1 VAARDRPCLGPAR
14 VRWAAGV
21 AAGLRPAGTKPVRWR
36 GVVSDLPY
44 RDPPVQDTAM
54 PKSRREPVAPVDAAW
69 LRMEDPTNLMMIT
82 GVLMFAQPLDPARFR
97 DVLSS
102 RLIGRFARFR
112 MRAVVPS
119 VGAPYWEDDPHFSL
133 DAHIHRIALPAPGDR
148 VALEELVSDLM
159 SAPLDFSKPPWQFHI
174 VEGYGAGSALIARL
188 HHAIGDG
195 VALVHVLLSLTDEQ
209 ADPMPPVPELDGGSA
224 ETAGVLGPALR
235 ALEAARSVGERLL
248 GEGRA
253 LLDQPERLHELGRR
267 GGDGVAALGKLLL
280 MPPDPPTLL
289 KGPLGVQKRAV
300 WSEPIALDLVKAI
313 GRATGATINDVLLA
327 AVSGALRS
335 YLVARGADV
344 DGLTIRAVVPV
355 NLRPLDRP
363 PTLGNQFGVVFLPLP
378 VGVPDPYDRLVELRE
393 RMDRIKGSPEAL
405 VAFGILTAFG
415 ISPEALQEIGVGM
428 FGTKATAVMTNVP
441 GPRETIYMAGAAAS
455 GMLFWVPQSGHLG
468 MGVSILSYAGMVLI
482 GVAVDCDLIPEPERI
497 VAAFDA
503 ELALLRELVR

>member
-1 VAARDRPCLGPAR
+1 
-14 VRWAAGV
+14 
-21 AAGLRPAGTKPVRWR
+21 
-36 GVVSDLPY
+36 
-44 RDPPVQDTAM
+44 M
-54 PKSRREPVAPVDAAW
+54 PKDRREPVAPVDAAW

-97 DVLSS
+97 AVIAS
-102 RLIGRFARFR
+102 RLVERFGRFR

-119 VGAPYWEDDPHFSL
+119 GGAPYWEEDLHFSL

-148 VALEELVSDLM
+148 HALEELVSDLM
-159 SAPLDFSKPPWQFHI
+159 SAPLDFSKPPWQFHL

-188 HHAIGDG
+188 HHSIGDG
-195 VALVHVLLSLTDEQ
+195 IALVHVLLSLTDQESDSPQ
-209 ADPMPPVPELDGGSA
+209 PASAGAAGERGADPPPPAARAIAVVRSAGEL
-224 ETAGVLGPALR
+224 ALR
-235 ALEAARSVGERLL
+235 EGQALIDA
-248 GEGRA
+248 
-253 LLDQPERLHELGRR
+253 PERLHELGRR
-267 GGDGVAALGKLLL
+267 GGDGLAALGKLLL

-300 WSEPIALDLVKAI
+300 WSEPIALETVKAI
-313 GRATGATINDVLLA
+313 GRVTGATINDVLLA

-335 YLVARGADV
+335 YLIGRGTDV

-378 VGVPDPYDRLVELRE
+378 VGVADPYDRLVELRE
-393 RMDRIKGSPEAL
+393 RMDVIKGSPEAV

-415 ISPEALQEIGVGM
+415 LSPQRLQDIGVGM

-441 GPRETIYMAGAAAS
+441 GPRETIYMAGSAVS
-455 GMLFWVPQSGHLG
+455 GMMFWVPQSGHLG
-468 MGVSILSYAGMVLI
+468 IGVSILSYAGTVLI
-482 GVAVDCDLIPEPERI
+482 GVAVDIDLIPEPDRI

-503 ELALLRELVR
+503 EIALLRGLVRERL